1 MPIRTSIRAA
11 GAALALAAAVAAG
24 GLAQAHDDEMPKDRH
39 DLMEGLGDAAR
50 TIKRFV
56 EGRAPAEKAAEAA
69 ALIAAEAPRIPSVFP
84 PGSGREAYP
93 ESESKDAIWEQWDE
107 FTAAAALLG
116 EKAAT
121 LQTALASGD
130 SGRIGAA
137 FGDLGKNGCGGCH
150 RRFRE
155 KR

>member
-1 MPIRTSIRAA
+1 MHVRTSIRAA

-24 GLAQAHDDEMPKDRH
+24 GLAQAHDGKTPEDRH
-39 DLMEGLGDAAR
+39 DLMEGMGDAMR

-56 EGRAPAEKAAEAA
+56 QGRGSAEKAAEAA
-69 ALIAAEAPRIPSVFP
+69 AVIAAGAPRIPSVFP

-93 ESESKDAIWEQWDE
+93 ESEAKNAIWERWDE
-107 FTAAAALLG
+107 FVAAADSLG
-116 EKAAT
+116 ENAAV
-121 LQTALASGD
+121 LQTALASGE

-150 RRFRE
+150 RSFRE